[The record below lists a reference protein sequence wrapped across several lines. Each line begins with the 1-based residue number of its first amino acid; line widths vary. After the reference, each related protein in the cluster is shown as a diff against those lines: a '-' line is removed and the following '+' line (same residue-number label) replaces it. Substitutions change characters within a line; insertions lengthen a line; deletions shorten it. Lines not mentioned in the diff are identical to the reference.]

1 MDYARILRPRTTSPP
16 FGKGGQGGFRDL
28 CTQTFFTALPDR
40 FEDRRSFLQHLQV
53 IEPQHSQPLSAEIS
67 IATMV
72 LINMTGLEVLPTIN
86 LDNQTH
92 SRSIE
97 VDDVRTNRALTVKL
111 HSKNLLAS
119 NPAPKPLLGIRH
131 RDAEVSTQWFQ
142 ILRVLP
148 HDTAF
153 LHDLEQPR
161 RPHPT
166 ADAHRHHHVLHATPL
181 ALDQRVTHEPAAG
194 RAIRMA
200 HR

>member
-86 LDNQTH
+86 LDD
-92 SRSIE
+92 E
-97 VDDVRTNRALTVKL
+97 
-111 HSKNLLAS
+111 LAS
-119 NPAPKPLLGIRH
+119 WTTKIDN
-131 RDAEVSTQWFQ
+131 ETVQ
-142 ILRVLP
+142 
-148 HDTAF
+148 
-153 LHDLEQPR
+153 
-161 RPHPT
+161 
-166 ADAHRHHHVLHATPL
+166 
-181 ALDQRVTHEPAAG
+181 
-194 RAIRMA
+194 
-200 HR
+200 